1 MGFGNACPFFIA
13 SWVIWKIR
21 KEIFSEFSKQ
31 LSDLEQLWCR
41 RPGRS
46 SCEEHH
52 AGASL
57 SRTKLIV
64 AGGPA
69 GRGPAL
75 VFQPQPLLMAWPDP
89 FRQPEPHEPQA
100 CLARRPGCA
109 SHDSDVS
116 VHNIMSDPGL
126 GLVVTRISLVLRA
139 RDGVAGQLVVVIQV
153 ACCRRTVLAS
163 LL

>member
-1 MGFGNACPFFIA
+1 MSFFYC
-13 SWVIWKIR
+13 K
-21 KEIFSEFSKQ
+21 
-31 LSDLEQLWCR
+31 LGDLEDSKRNLLR
-41 RPGRS
+41 VLEATLGSRATSVPATRPVRS
-46 SCEEHH
+46 KVPGH

-89 FRQPEPHEPQA
+89 FRQPEAQA
-100 CLARRPGCA
+100 CLARRAGCA
-109 SHDSDVS
+109 SHDSDVI

-139 RDGVAGQLVVVIQV
+139 RDGVPGQLVVVIQV

>member
-1 MGFGNACPFFIA
+1 MSFFYC
-13 SWVIWKIR
+13 K
-21 KEIFSEFSKQ
+21 
-31 LSDLEQLWCR
+31 LGDLEDSKRNLLR
-41 RPGRS
+41 VLEATLGSRATSVPATRPVRS
-46 SCEEHH
+46 KVPGH

-89 FRQPEPHEPQA
+89 FRQPEAQA

-126 GLVVTRISLVLRA
+126 ELVVTRISLVLRA
-139 RDGVAGQLVVVIQV
+139 RDGVPGQLVVVIQV
-153 ACCRRTVLAS
+153 ACGRRTVLAS

>member
-89 FRQPEPHEPQA
+89 FRQPEAQA

-153 ACCRRTVLAS
+153 ACGRRTVLAS

>member
-1 MGFGNACPFFIA
+1 M
-13 SWVIWKIR
+13 
-21 KEIFSEFSKQ
+21 
-31 LSDLEQLWCR
+31 
-41 RPGRS
+41 PG
-46 SCEEHH
+46 H

-89 FRQPEPHEPQA
+89 FRQPEAQA

-139 RDGVAGQLVVVIQV
+139 RDGVPGQLVVVIQV
-153 ACCRRTVLAS
+153 ACGRRTVLAS